1 MEILFIILLE
11 INQVNVLI
19 KKMHQIILILIM
31 KQKNMS
37 LVMKDVLDVILLE
50 MNSKIIVQL
59 VMLMFME
66 NMFIHLYII
75 NKDNVLIKQK

>member
-1 MEILFIILLE
+1 
-11 INQVNVLI
+11 
-19 KKMHQIILILIM
+19 M

-50 MNSKIIVQL
+50 MKSKIIVQL